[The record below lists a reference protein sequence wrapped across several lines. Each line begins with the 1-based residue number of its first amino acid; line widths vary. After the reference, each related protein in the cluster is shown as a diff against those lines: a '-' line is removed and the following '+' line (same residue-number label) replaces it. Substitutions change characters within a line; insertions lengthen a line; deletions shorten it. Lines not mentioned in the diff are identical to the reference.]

1 MNDNRNY
8 DATGASDGSGGI
20 WVTID
25 ATLDQEPKFVI
36 GKEKERVGNIAGYLE
51 PGKFDIRWS
60 DGNAEKNVEPG
71 WEIVLGLSVKDDKR
85 GIETNF
91 GTEEQPRII
100 KIALY
105 NFSVRMTHNTM
116 MPSVMNVLAATDLDW
131 NGYLSFGIYRK
142 ADKPARLIVRT
153 DLSQGQGD
161 YAKTK
166 YPFDEAS
173 SGWIGVPRAIDTG
186 VKVGNKPIYN
196 YWEVR
201 NFWLNEAKEFYARW
215 NGKPYTGNI
224 GPCGPTGYVAG
235 KPEGTGVNTPI
246 PPPPSGQLDNTKNV
260 VEEKSKK
267 EIFYDKLNARL
278 ATLTD
283 PATIITDIAM
293 LYKQVSSVKLEDHG
307 TNAGELANAFNVQ
320 YWKITGDM
328 GGYFEG
334 GKIVP
339 GTTSEESDLPF

>member
-8 DATGASDGSGGI
+8 DATGASEGSGGI

-51 PGKFDIRWS
+51 PGKFDIKWS

-85 GIETNF
+85 GVETNF
-91 GTEEQPRII
+91 GTEEEPRII

-116 MPSVMNVLAATDLDW
+116 MPSVLNVLAATDMNW

-142 ADKPARLIVRT
+142 TDKPARLIVRT

-161 YAKTK
+161 YARTK

-173 SGWIGVPRAIDTG
+173 FGWIGVPRAIDTG

-215 NGKPYTGNI
+215 NGKAYTGNI
-224 GPCGPTGYVAG
+224 GPCGPTGYVTG
-235 KPEGTGVNTPI
+235 KPEGTGVNTPP
-246 PPPPSGQLDNTKNV
+246 PPPPSGQLANTTNV
-260 VEEKSKK
+260 LPSKK
-267 EIFYDKLNARL
+267 ESFYEKLNAKM
-278 ATLTD
+278 AAMVDPLTIV
-283 PATIITDIAM
+283 TEIGI
-293 LYKQVSSVKLEDHG
+293 LYKQMQNIKLADYD
-307 TNAGELANAFNVQ
+307 TNVTELANAFNKR
-320 YWKITGDM
+320 YWDVTGDVT
-328 GGYFEG
+328 GHFEG

-339 GTTSEESDLPF
+339 GTTDMDQLPF